1 MLAMTHYNDLRG
13 YLEALDELGDLTRIG
28 RDVSW
33 HLEAGAI
40 TRLSYERN
48 CPAALFENIHGVA
61 PGFRLLGA
69 PGGISSIRGKP
80 LARIALSVG
89 LPADTTPAHIV
100 DHLARSRDLAPIP
113 PRKVAPLE
121 AACKQ
126 NILRGEHASLD
137 RFPIPQIHLQDG
149 GRYANTWG
157 VIVARTPDSA
167 WTNWTITR
175 IMMIDGKHMTGL
187 VIPSQ
192 HLGLIWTQWA
202 KLGKPM
208 PYALVQGAAPAVP
221 VVGGLPLPQGV
232 DEGGYVGTLHGEPL
246 DVVACETS
254 DLDVPA
260 AAEIVIEGNVSVGR
274 DGVEGP
280 MGEFPGYVHDQT
292 SMQPVFSV
300 DCITHRDNPIWPL
313 VAAGRPVDETHTV
326 AGVGVASEILADLRS
341 ARLPVTTV
349 WLPLL
354 AAMHWTVITVPANW
368 REQLPDTDSHEFV
381 HRIGKVLQLSRSG
394 RHAPQAYVLD
404 DDIDPADDTDL
415 IWALATRVHPDHR
428 AEPWLGPIN
437 PLMTSYTPTEHAS
450 HMGPVV
456 VHDALLPAGGHGR
469 LPHSSF
475 AQAYPRDIQDR
486 VLAHWNG

>member
-1 MLAMTHYNDLRG
+1 MLAMTHHNDLRG

-28 RDVSW
+28 REVSW
-33 HLEAGAI
+33 NLGASAI
-40 TRLSYERN
+40 TRLSYERSS
-48 CPAALFENIHGVA
+48 PAALFENIHGVA

-69 PGGISSIRGKP
+69 PAGISSIRGKP

-89 LPADTTPAHIV
+89 LAADTSPARIV
-100 DHLARSRDLAPIP
+100 DHLAHARDLPPIP
-113 PRKVAPLE
+113 PNKVTQRDAV
-121 AACKQ
+121 CKQ
-126 NILRGEHASLD
+126 NILRGEQASLD

-157 VIVARTPDSA
+157 VIVARTPDGA

-202 KLGKPM
+202 KIGKPM
-208 PYALVQGAAPAVP
+208 PYALVQGAAAAVP

-232 DEGGYVGTLHGEPL
+232 DESGYVGALVGEPL
-246 DVVACETS
+246 
-254 DLDVPA
+254 
-260 AAEIVIEGNVSVGR
+260 
-274 DGVEGP
+274 
-280 MGEFPGYVHDQT
+280 
-292 SMQPVFSV
+292 
-300 DCITHRDNPIWPL
+300 
-313 VAAGRPVDETHTV
+313 
-326 AGVGVASEILADLRS
+326 
-341 ARLPVTTV
+341 
-349 WLPLL
+349 
-354 AAMHWTVITVPANW
+354 
-368 REQLPDTDSHEFV
+368 SHEFV

-475 AQAYPRDIQDR
+475 AQAYPRQIQDR